1 MTASPLY
8 DTDGNIMGAIEF
20 IRDITR
26 FKKQER
32 ELFKNHSIV
41 KEIFN
46 STSEIILLNEI
57 LLGDTREGLSRRTT
71 LLAEFSDI
79 LMKSSFRWRR
89 TISNPTKSET

>member
-46 STSEIILLNEI
+46 STSE
-57 LLGDTREGLSRRTT
+57 TC
-71 LLAEFSDI
+71 
-79 LMKSSFRWRR
+79 
-89 TISNPTKSET
+89 